1 MAAQKRSAWRLRAW
15 LHKNKW
21 LMVICG
27 VGCALLVAS
36 WLARG
41 GLAGVGSY
49 GELGHKIDEVM
60 TIVSFVAVVA
70 LTPRSCATTTWCAF

>member
-41 GLAGVGSY
+41 GLAGVGS
-49 GELGHKIDEVM
+49 
-60 TIVSFVAVVA
+60 
-70 LTPRSCATTTWCAF
+70 